1 MEDLNARSDVNTIV
15 FEGAGKAF
23 VAGADVKFFVDMI
36 GEDSFDKIEEFTKD
50 GHRVLNMIEDSPSH
64 HDRSDNGMALGGGL
78 ELARPATTGWAPRR
92 RCSGSRRPR

>member
-1 MEDLNARSDVNTIV
+1 M

-50 GHRVLNMIEDSPSH
+50 GHRVLNMIEDSPTP
-64 HDRSDNGMALGGGL
+64 RS
-78 ELARPATTGWAPRR
+78 P
-92 RCSGSRRPR
+92 

>member
-50 GHRVLNMIEDSPSH
+50 GHRV
-64 HDRSDNGMALGGGL
+64 
-78 ELARPATTGWAPRR
+78 
-92 RCSGSRRPR
+92 